1 MMSLVSLRAALLD
14 LVEEVAMQLVRRGQ
28 PRHDVGRDR
37 DEVERQPP
45 EQVKVLARKPEQF
58 GDDPGGELERQR
70 LHQVGVPV
78 VLDLVDQLIA
88 DRTDDRWLPA
98 FERGGTKCL
107 GYQASMVV
115 MLLAAHRQ
123 DHVAHHQPDRLVVV
137 GGGEDLVVA
146 ERLEDAV
153 VAEQHPLVFRFQL
166 WRHQFVVHQRPVE
179 HRIGA
184 AHVFEVRIGAGL
196 AGGVQSDGLV
206 PNIRAFGAQR
216 HCRSFGVPG
225 ISLS

>member
-1 MMSLVSLRAALLD
+1 LLD
-14 LVEEVAMQLVRRGQ
+14 LVEEVTVQLVGGGQ
-28 PRHDVGRDR
+28 SRHDVGRDR
-37 DEVERQPP
+37 DDIQRQPP
-45 EQVKVLARKPEQF
+45 EQVKVLAREPEQF

-70 LHQVGVPV
+70 LHKVGVPV

-107 GYQASMVV
+107 CYQASMVV
-115 MLLAAHRQ
+115 MLLATHGQ
-123 DHVAHHQPDRLVVV
+123 DHVAHHQPDGLVVG

-166 WRHQFVVHQRPVE
+166 RRH
-179 HRIGA
+179 
-184 AHVFEVRIGAGL
+184 
-196 AGGVQSDGLV
+196 
-206 PNIRAFGAQR
+206 
-216 HCRSFGVPG
+216 
-225 ISLS
+225 